1 MLGNLINDMKV
12 AAMDA
17 VQDVK
22 DVVRDVTTT
31 MPDDKIVDFKG
42 VDKQSIAPTN
52 PQQGGLEYM
61 QGGWGMMGATMTANQ
76 IDMIVD
82 KMNFVANMIQNGLM
96 TFDAIEQELRAIAM
110 SPVPPQP
117 AQLVG
122 LAARI
127 DTSQKQT
134 YDGLQELRRLAVEV
148 DKATD
153 KLQNKQSTAGW
164 NVQPTNMWR

>member
-1 MLGNLINDMKV
+1 MLGNLINDVKV
-12 AAMDA
+12 AAMGA
-17 VQDVK
+17 VQEVK
-22 DVVRDVTTT
+22 DVVHDVTTKL
-31 MPDDKIVDFKG
+31 PDDPIVDFKD
-42 VDKQSIAPTN
+42 VDKQSIKPTYD
-52 PQQGGLEYM
+52 QGGLEYM
-61 QGGWGMMGATMTANQ
+61 TGGWGMMSATITANQ

-82 KMNFVANMIQNGLM
+82 KMNFVANMIQNGLLS
-96 TFDAIEQELRAIAM
+96 FDAIETELRAIAM
-110 SPVPPQP
+110 QPNPPQP

-153 KLQNKQSTAGW
+153 RLQNKQAQTGW
-164 NVQPTNMWR
+164 NVTSNNLWK

>member
-1 MLGNLINDMKV
+1 MLENLINDVKV
-12 AAMDA
+12 AAMGA
-17 VQDVK
+17 VQEVK

-31 MPDDKIVDFKG
+31 MPDDKVVDFKG
-42 VDKQSIAPTN
+42 MDKQSIQPTH
-52 PQQGGLEYM
+52 PQGGLEYM
-61 QGGWGMMGATMTANQ
+61 NNGWNNMGATMTANQ

-82 KMNFVANMIQNGLM
+82 KMNFVANMIQNGLLS
-96 TFDAIEQELRAIAM
+96 FDAIEQELRAISM

-117 AQLVG
+117 AQLLG

-134 YDGLQELRRLAVEV
+134 FDGLQELRRLAVEV

-153 KLQNKQSTAGW
+153 KLQNRQQQANW
-164 NVQPTNMWR
+164 NVQSTNLWGK